1 MDNYSWDQPVS
12 KSSESSELL
21 NGKINISLT
30 YQILPFFFFFVF
42 FKATKLARKTK
53 KPQQKKKQS
62 KEHPKGAAKHS
73 NNRNLNSTKAEQKL

>member
-42 FKATKLARKTK
+42 FKAMKLARKTK
-53 KPQQKKKQS
+53 KPQQKKKN
-62 KEHPKGAAKHS
+62 KAK
-73 NNRNLNSTKAEQKL
+73 STRKVQQNTVITET

>member
-42 FKATKLARKTK
+42 FKAMKLARKTK
-53 KPQQKKKQS
+53 KPQQKKTNK
-62 KEHPKGAAKHS
+62 AK
-73 NNRNLNSTKAEQKL
+73 STRKVQQNTVITET

>member
-21 NGKINISLT
+21 NGKINISLA

-42 FKATKLARKTK
+42 SKAMKLARKTK
-53 KPQQKKKQS
+53 KPQQQQKTRQRAPERCS
-62 KEHPKGAAKHS
+62 K
-73 NNRNLNSTKAEQKL
+73 TQ

>member
-42 FKATKLARKTK
+42 SKAMKLARKTK
-53 KPQQKKKQS
+53 KPQQQKKKN
-62 KEHPKGAAKHS
+62 KAK
-73 NNRNLNSTKAEQKL
+73 STRKVQQNTVITET

>member
-42 FKATKLARKTK
+42 FKAMKLARKTK
-53 KPQQKKKQS
+53 KPQQKKKTRQRAPERCS
-62 KEHPKGAAKHS
+62 K
-73 NNRNLNSTKAEQKL
+73 TQ

>member
-1 MDNYSWDQPVS
+1 MDNYSWDQPVI

-42 FKATKLARKTK
+42 SKAMKLARKTK
-53 KPQQKKKQS
+53 KPQQQQKNK
-62 KEHPKGAAKHS
+62 AK
-73 NNRNLNSTKAEQKL
+73 STRKVQQNTVITET

>member
-21 NGKINISLT
+21 NGKMNISLT

-42 FKATKLARKTK
+42 FKAMKLDRKTK
-53 KPQQKKKQS
+53 KPQQKKNK
-62 KEHPKGAAKHS
+62 AK
-73 NNRNLNSTKAEQKL
+73 STRKVQQNTVITET